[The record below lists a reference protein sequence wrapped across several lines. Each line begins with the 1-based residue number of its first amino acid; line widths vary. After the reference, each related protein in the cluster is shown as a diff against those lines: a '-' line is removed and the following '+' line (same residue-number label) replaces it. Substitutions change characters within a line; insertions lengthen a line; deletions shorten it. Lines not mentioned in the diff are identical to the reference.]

1 MSIQVN
7 KFARLHKMQGIVQYV
22 LIRNYES
29 CSPPKKEKK
38 RKKKELR
45 IHYNRYQMNRNLCTC

>member
-22 LIRNYES
+22 LIRKYES
-29 CSPPKKEKK
+29 CSPSKKRKEKK
-38 RKKKELR
+38 KKR
-45 IHYNRYQMNRNLCTC
+45 ITNPLQSL